1 MVGCGVRGEL
11 GHFPTLAFSDGVFLS
26 SFNRQLHPNDPG
38 RPETPT
44 ENGCGEE
51 GADEDGCG
59 EEGEEEDGCGEEGT
73 EEQLA
78 LLAGINPDGRSLLS
92 GVQTLPVT

>member
-11 GHFPTLAFSDGVFLS
+11 GHFPPLAFSDGVFLS

-38 RPETPT
+38 RPEAPT
-44 ENGCGEE
+44 ENGGGEE
-51 GADEDGCG
+51 GAD
-59 EEGEEEDGCGEEGT
+59 EDGCGEEGT

-92 GVQTLPVT
+92 GVQTLPDRKSVV

>member
-1 MVGCGVRGEL
+1 LVGCGVRGEL

-38 RPETPT
+38 RPEAPT

-51 GADEDGCG
+51 GAD
-59 EEGEEEDGCGEEGT
+59 EDGCGEEGT

>member
-1 MVGCGVRGEL
+1 LLVGCGVRGEL

-38 RPETPT
+38 RPEAPT

-51 GADEDGCG
+51 GAD
-59 EEGEEEDGCGEEGT
+59 EDGCGEEGT

>member
-38 RPETPT
+38 RPEAPT

-51 GADEDGCG
+51 GAD
-59 EEGEEEDGCGEEGT
+59 EDGCGEEGT

>member
-1 MVGCGVRGEL
+1 MLVGCGVRGEL

-38 RPETPT
+38 RPEAPT

-51 GADEDGCG
+51 GAD
-59 EEGEEEDGCGEEGT
+59 EDGCGEEGT